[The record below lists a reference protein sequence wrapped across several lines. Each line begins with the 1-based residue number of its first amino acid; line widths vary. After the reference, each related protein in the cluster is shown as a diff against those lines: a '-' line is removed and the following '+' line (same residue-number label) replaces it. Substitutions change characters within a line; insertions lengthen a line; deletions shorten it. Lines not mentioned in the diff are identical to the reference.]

1 MLSKVKDFCKVNGK
15 AFFVSMMVAIMTV
28 FSSISC
34 FADDEA
40 NTDALKTAFNTG
52 LSNVSDEILGY
63 LALVVPVAIAIV
75 VAYIAVRKGITFLRG
90 LIGK

>member
-1 MLSKVKDFCKVNGK
+1 MLSKVKDFCKVNVK
-15 AFFVSMMVAIMTV
+15 AVVVSMMIAMITV
-28 FSSISC
+28 LSAISC
-34 FADDEA
+34 FAEGET
-40 NTDALKTAFNTG
+40 TDALKTAFSTG

-90 LIGK
+90 LIGR